1 MHSNRYV
8 DAGLPCMRRGRKMD
22 MIDGAKADA
31 NQAPRTWLYAITLI
45 AALPVFQTL
54 MTWDFD
60 GRLSPQAFA
69 MRHFSIPAV
78 IGELVVF
85 YLAARAGLTIQAVFA
100 SLTKPVLVLLS
111 IWAVFA
117 LIALFADSSGLV
129 NASFILLRY
138 TLHGFCLASL
148 VFLLSKAERFDKI
161 TWLEAISIGG
171 LAYAALL
178 ALFCVLVPDPDNF
191 PWTPRIPSAT
201 NIRQIA
207 NNIGIMALAP
217 ISLLL
222 AKEISRKWLY
232 YLVFMLIMI
241 FLAWTGSRA
250 TILGLLVG
258 TSIAAAITFGFTNAR
273 KIFGTLSVAI
283 IGSFLSILLPMPN
296 TEFGLVRMFTKSF
309 GMGGRVSSGRDE
321 VWIYTIQEIMK
332 SPWIGYGSGRY
343 TENMQRLYPIDI
355 NHPHNF
361 VLQYVYDW
369 GIIGG
374 AAGLGLIVVLG
385 FNIWQSTCQDR
396 TLRFTAIAAYIA
408 TCSAAMIDSPLF
420 HPLPI
425 IVAITLIA
433 PVLKQSEKA

>member
-1 MHSNRYV
+1 
-8 DAGLPCMRRGRKMD
+8 MD

-100 SLTKPVLVLLS
+100 SLTKPVLVLLT

-117 LIALFADSSGLV
+117 LIALIADSSGLV

-148 VFLLSKAERFDKI
+148 VFLLSKAERFDKV

-191 PWTPRIPSAT
+191 PWILRIPSAT
-201 NIRQIA
+201 NIRHIA
-207 NNIGIMALAP
+207 NLIGIMAIAP
-217 ISLLL
+217 IALLL
-222 AKEISRKWLY
+222 SKDVGHKWLY
-232 YLVFMLIMI
+232 WVAVTLIMT
-241 FLAWTGSRA
+241 FTLWTGSRS
-250 TILGLLVG
+250 TIIGLLLGLAAGTIFTYGFSNMRNACAALFALVTG
-258 TSIAAAITFGFTNAR
+258 IL
-273 KIFGTLSVAI
+273 LS
-283 IGSFLSILLPMPN
+283 LPLPMPD
-296 TEFGLVRMFTKSF
+296 TVFGLFRMINTTVAA
-309 GMGGRVSSGRDE
+309 GGDPSSGRAE
-321 VWIYTIQEIMK
+321 IWGFTVKEIMK
-332 SPWIGYGSGRY
+332 SPLIGHGSGRF
-343 TENMQRLYPIDI
+343 TENMHRLYAIDL
-355 NHPHNF
+355 NHPHN
-361 VLQYVYDW
+361 VILQYVYDW
-369 GIIGG
+369 GVVGGVIGLVLL
-374 AAGLGLIVVLG
+374 ALLGYH
-385 FNIWQSTCQDR
+385 IWRSHQQDP
-396 TLRFTAIAAYIA
+396 TMRFVAIAAFVMM
-408 TCSAAMIDSPLF
+408 CSTAMIDSMLVY
-420 HPLPI
+420 PLPI
-425 IVAITLIA
+425 IIALALIA
-433 PVLKQSEKA
+433 PVLTKPQMTE